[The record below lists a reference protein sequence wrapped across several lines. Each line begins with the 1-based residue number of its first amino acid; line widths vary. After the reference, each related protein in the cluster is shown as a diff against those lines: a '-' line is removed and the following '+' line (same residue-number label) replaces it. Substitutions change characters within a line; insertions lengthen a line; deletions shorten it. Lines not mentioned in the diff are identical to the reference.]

1 MVGTRV
7 TSEFIQ
13 QTRTRQGE
21 SLLTTRLSPPR
32 QPTRMLHRERVETL
46 LRGAADFPLTLV
58 VAPAGSGKTV
68 ALADFAGRDRF
79 PTVWCRMVADDDPLS
94 VVYHLVA
101 ACRVAE
107 LIDDVACRRVI
118 SGTATGREGG
128 AATGLSPRAILDT
141 LVNELAAALLEDT
154 LLILDDYH
162 QVDQQ
167 PEVRDIIERMIGIQP
182 RQLHV
187 VLSTRYRPQLEML
200 PIVLARGE
208 VLQVDQQDLALTSE
222 ETNALFD
229 LYEHTPRLDGARVTT
244 ICRGWPLVLQLL
256 ASGQYVATNEGQTV
270 AQEVLEPAPPLPH
283 TSYPFSSCKRILSL
297 IPSLAE
303 YLTRQV
309 FDEQP
314 PDIQTFLLRTAGLRW
329 VDQEVCQALP
339 GLAPV
344 ASCQEWVERR
354 CLFLHPLQP
363 GRFAYQPLFKS
374 FLEYLERE
382 RLADWREHH
391 RQAAGY
397 YQQQEDYEGVVY
409 HWMAMGEEAQAA
421 RVLEQVA
428 AEWLRQGRAA
438 TLLSWL
444 DLLPASQQQRP
455 VLLEVR
461 AGCCHRLDRFD
472 QALEI
477 YRRAEEAF
485 RQQGDLEGQARTLRG
500 RAEVYL
506 DTVQPAPAEA
516 LLKQALKLLPKDR
529 HIERA
534 EILLLQAE
542 NWTNRGRADVA
553 FYLETS
559 ARHLVRESRQGAAG
573 EAGVAAEAGKDET
586 TQAMTDTLSL
596 LPTLPPRLL
605 LRSGRLNESRH
616 LLEAQLGVGA
626 PSIQQKGPTTL
637 AHREPLLLLALIYA
651 MLGNGARAFAM
662 ALRGLLEALQ
672 GGSRLTEAIAHMR
685 VGHAHQ
691 VITPIGAEAAKQ
703 HYHQAM
709 ALIEEFG
716 VTRTKVEGCMGLA
729 LLYGHSGDL
738 VAAEAV
744 AREGLEVAESTGDEW
759 IAGMTWLAL
768 GSAAVA
774 AGDERA
780 TEWLQQA
787 YQRFVRGSDTYGQ
800 AMVSLWRAL
809 WYLHTGHEKEVDQY
823 VAHLLELTQKYGYE
837 GLLTS
842 QTLFGP
848 RDMAMLIPLLL
859 RGRAHPATKL
869 LAQQLLRQAFPTV
882 ATDDTV
888 VSYHPGYTL
897 RIQMLGTFRVWRG
910 ASEIQA
916 REWQREKARQ
926 LLQLLLTYRG
936 QWLQREQIC
945 SWLWPDS
952 DLEAAERQFKVTLN
966 ALNTALEPF
975 RPPRTT
981 PFFVRRQGLAYSF
994 APSYGC
1000 WIDVDEFELRT
1011 TNVPQ
1016 GEPDIVLR
1024 NFQVAVDLY
1033 TGDYLA
1039 ESLYD
1044 SWTLE
1049 ERERLLAR
1057 YLATATTLARM
1068 LLTKGDTQQAVY
1080 VCERVLRRDRC
1091 YEEAYQ
1097 ILMATYARSGSRSQA
1112 LRSYSRCVQA
1122 LHDDLGMEPLPE
1134 TTELYEHIKR
1144 NEAV

>member
-1 MVGTRV
+1 M
-7 TSEFIQ
+7 
-13 QTRTRQGE
+13 
-21 SLLTTRLSPPR
+21 
-32 QPTRMLHRERVETL
+32 
-46 LRGAADFPLTLV
+46 
-58 VAPAGSGKTV
+58 
-68 ALADFAGRDRF
+68 ALADFALHNATTTG
-79 PTVWCRMVADDDPLS
+79 WCRMVADDDPLS
-94 VVYHLVA
+94 LLYHLIG

-107 LIDDVACRRVI
+107 LIDESACTRIV
-118 SGTATGREGG
+118 SSPSVPESG
-128 AATGLSPRAILDT
+128 AAGASATSALPSPRAVLDA
-141 LVNELAAALLEDT
+141 LVNELAAALVEDT
-154 LLILDDYH
+154 LLVLDDYH
-162 QVDQQ
+162 QADQR
-167 PEVRDIIERMIGIQP
+167 PEVRGVIERLIAIQP
-182 RQLHV
+182 RQLHI

-208 VLQVDQQDLALTSE
+208 VFQVEQQNLALTSE
-222 ETNALFD
+222 ETRELFD
-229 LYEHTPRLDGARVTT
+229 LYEHTPNLEGTRVAS

-256 ASGQYVATNEGQTV
+256 ASGQYVASSEGQSTTSS
-270 AQEVLEPAPPLPH
+270 VLEPAPPLPH

-297 IPSLAE
+297 IPSLKA

-329 VDQEVCQALP
+329 VDQDVCLALP
-339 GLAPV
+339 GLASV
-344 ASCQEWVERR
+344 ASCQAEVERR

-374 FLEYLERE
+374 FLEQLEKE
-382 RLADWREHH
+382 RLTDWREHH
-391 RQAAGY
+391 QQAAAY
-397 YQQQEDYEGVVY
+397 YQQQEDYEGVIY
-409 HWMAMGEEAQAA
+409 HWMAIGEEGRAA
-421 RVLEQVA
+421 SVLEQVA
-428 AEWLRQGRAA
+428 AEWLRQGRAM

-444 DLLPASQQQRP
+444 DLLPVNQQHRP
-455 VLLEVR
+455 SLLEVR
-461 AGCCHRLDRFD
+461 AASCHKLDHFE

-477 YRRAEEAF
+477 YRQAEEAF
-485 RQQGDLEGQARTLRG
+485 RQQGDVDGQARTLRG

-516 LLKQALKLLPKDR
+516 LLKKALKLLPKDR

-559 ARHLVRESRQGAAG
+559 ARQLVRESRQGSEPEEGAG
-573 EAGVAAEAGKDET
+573 EGEGEEEASQT
-586 TQAMTDTLSL
+586 MQDTLAL

-605 LRSGRLNESRH
+605 LRSGRLNDSRQ
-616 LLEAQLGVGA
+616 LLEAQLGVGTA
-626 PSIQQKGPTTL
+626 PAQQKRTTIL
-637 AHREPLLLLALIYA
+637 AHREPLLLLALLYA
-651 MLGNGARAFAM
+651 LLGNGARAFAM

-672 GGSRLTEAIAHMR
+672 GGSSLTEAIAHMR

-703 HYHQAM
+703 HYNQAM
-709 ALIEEFG
+709 TLIEEFG

-744 AREGLEVAESTGDEW
+744 AREGLEVAEIAGDAW
-759 IAGMTWLAL
+759 IAGLTWLAL

-774 AGDERA
+774 SGDERA

-787 YQRFVRGSDTYGQ
+787 YQRFVHGGDTYGQ
-800 AMVSLWRAL
+800 AVVSLWRAL

-823 VAHLLELTQKYGYE
+823 VAHLLELTRKYGYE
-837 GLLTS
+837 GLLTA

-859 RGRAHPATKL
+859 RGRSHPSTRSF
-869 LAQQLLRQAFPTV
+869 AQHLLRQAFPTV

-888 VSYHPGYTL
+888 VTYHPGYTL

-910 ASEIQA
+910 AGEIQA

-1033 TGDYLA
+1033 KGDYLA

-1068 LLTKGDTQQAVY
+1068 LLEKGDTQQAVY

-1097 ILMATYARSGSRSQA
+1097 ILMTTYARSGSRSQA

-1144 NEAV
+1144 NETV